1 MALEDV
7 VALESGLEEYFQL
20 RRPLFQGDT
29 SQETCIALVVMKR
42 QGGVLV
48 ATPLDF
54 LNAEDKANIRML
66 GEASAI
72 GPRAVLTVPAER
84 ETDAGGREQVED
96 LEVVVFDLDVSML
109 GHLTPIRA
117 VTADAQDLMMPFL
130 EGDPSVVPESDGLVR
145 FVKEWVGLQTGDGP
159 GAGNLAFYSAVEEEE
174 EKVPETPAAGKK
186 PKEPKGE
193 KQKRVTTAMLADQL
207 ATLMDAIPKITDQ
220 LVTLQE
226 DQRSLRL
233 DVQGQAQAPP
243 VRPGQVPISAGVPR
257 LPDTSG
263 VAKLIGAPPKVK
275 GMPSPVGLGI
285 VPKPAAITKG
295 LDSQLDLQGQAEE
308 LEEPGSVL
316 ASAVLEQS
324 RALTS
329 LVSHLQQGGD
339 PLLGGQADSSG
350 LSLSSKGTAQRE
362 RLQLQLANRS
372 GGFFLAV
379 LQNAL
384 RKVKPSARLP
394 TTLEEAAACDFSM
407 ITYLERYGGYGA
419 SKELGLIQ
427 YVIARIFDAA
437 MLGDMAGVQELVSL
451 LMVGVE
457 QSAMDGGRMDFAYKM
472 MLLEEPPS
480 QLWSFR
486 QAAYDPRSRAFSPL
500 APQRWATVALAFSK
514 EVDYIQ
520 SKRQEVAAKKAP
532 PPPPDPNSPV
542 RRKKRF
548 PKGAGKQ
555 TEEEKGS

>member
-1 MALEDV
+1 M
-7 VALESGLEEYFQL
+7 
-20 RRPLFQGDT
+20 
-29 SQETCIALVVMKR
+29 
-42 QGGVLV
+42 

-427 YVIARIFDAA
+427 YVIAHIFDAA

>member
-1 MALEDV
+1 M
-7 VALESGLEEYFQL
+7 
-20 RRPLFQGDT
+20 
-29 SQETCIALVVMKR
+29 
-42 QGGVLV
+42 

-329 LVSHLQQGGD
+329 LVSHLQAGMQEVIRRFCV
-339 PLLGGQADSSG
+339 P
-350 LSLSSKGTAQRE
+350 TA
-362 RLQLQLANRS
+362 S
-372 GGFFLAV
+372 
-379 LQNAL
+379 
-384 RKVKPSARLP
+384 
-394 TTLEEAAACDFSM
+394 TT
-407 ITYLERYGGYGA
+407 R
-419 SKELGLIQ
+419 
-427 YVIARIFDAA
+427 RIIP
-437 MLGDMAGVQELVSL
+437 LVSSFWL
-451 LMVGVE
+451 K
-457 QSAMDGGRMDFAYKM
+457 GR
-472 MLLEEPPS
+472 
-480 QLWSFR
+480 
-486 QAAYDPRSRAFSPL
+486 
-500 APQRWATVALAFSK
+500 
-514 EVDYIQ
+514 
-520 SKRQEVAAKKAP
+520 KR
-532 PPPPDPNSPV
+532 
-542 RRKKRF
+542 
-548 PKGAGKQ
+548 
-555 TEEEKGS
+555 EKS

>member
-66 GEASAI
+66 GEASTI

-84 ETDAGGREQVED
+84 ETDAGGRGQVED

-159 GAGNLAFYSAVEEEE
+159 GAGNLALEEE

-427 YVIARIFDAA
+427 YVIAHIFDAA